1 MAASEAVTSVELTT
15 LPKIATGK
23 VRDLFT
29 VDDKTLLFVASDR
42 TSAYDVVMAN
52 GVPGKG
58 VILNLATVFWFK
70 LLTAKVA
77 GLKTHFLG
85 TDAPASLSEAEK
97 AIVRN
102 RSMRVRRLKVFPVEA
117 IVRGYVAG
125 SAWAE
130 YKASGTVHGLQ
141 VPAGLRQCDKL
152 PRPMYTPSTKAEQ
165 GDKDVNITPAQAA
178 EIVGDKYAAEIERL
192 ALAVYEAAADYAAGK
207 GIIIADT
214 KFEFG
219 LDEET
224 DEVVLVDEVL
234 TPDSSRF
241 WPKDKYEAGR
251 DQESFDKQFIRNWL
265 TANGLKG
272 KEGVVLPEDVVKA
285 TRGKYEEVFK
295 MLTGKAVE
303 EALKEG
309 FPRYNDYDD
318 STTAAASDIAQ
329 PSVLPAVPSPPGTAS
344 SWPSESE
351 IYGPDRFDGPGYAP
365 YYGPD
370 RFNCSD
376 FGPDYEPDRFLGQR
390 QAPVILT
397 EAALAELRDEPDLTL
412 DDVPDIGYQCMLE
425 GRAAAAQG
433 ISIKDRMA
441 LEAGQVTP
449 GLDDTEHLQY
459 AIEAITKDFRR
470 GGPSN
475 ATDSNQSDYYD
486 PSIPDYDYPAK
497 YTRHPGPRGV
507 TPPPN
512 GRMERDLHLQKNQS
526 QRKARSEKKRDASIS
541 QPSSQSTL
549 VRHGQ
554 PPGVAD
560 VSKETDPRNTGK
572 YPDRFE
578 ASSARSK
585 THLCCRPRALQ
596 QQSLAILMALCVV
609 IIALLMFCAI
619 YSQTNSGFVN
629 YNGTIYGG
637 QFFVFRML
645 PQLLASVVLFYSQA
659 VLMTTLRILPFARLA
674 QSSVYFRSGALF
686 DDIYRPSI
694 YLFPRLPLPLRPAPY
709 QVSIDPRDRP
719 YPGRPPKQVRNHNY
733 RQTIFARVLYYW
745 DMCLPLLMMWL
756 VNFTIPLQ
764 SSLFTVVYIGDDTW
778 RWATV
783 QGVAWT
789 LVALYLGLFLAI
801 FLTIRYWQQ
810 NPITGLAWDIR
821 SIADVA
827 ALVSHGNHP
836 DSSPAFNLLQDY
848 RDTEVMASRDEL
860 RWALRDRDS
869 DRLAM
874 WEMTMAMETRPRTGN
889 TAEFEN
895 VPMRGNMIEYGLGSA
910 RGHELDLARWRSAK
924 YPITQKVRDARERI
938 RPQESQRDTA
948 TEKDEEDIDIEASPH
963 NRRVRYRWLPW
974 CFRTRQ
980 LVFFIIAMVAM
991 LITLLAVSFAPAT
1004 NIQNGFLPGV
1014 RAGPVD
1020 GSFSSA
1026 NFLYSFLPAFLGMLM
1041 FLSFQILDMWLR
1053 ILQPWGELTAG
1064 QEGALPER
1072 SMLADYAACVPLQAA
1087 YHAYRNRHWR
1097 VAAIHT
1103 LSVVFVLIPVVG
1115 GGMFMALTTDENE
1128 VRMVPNIPA
1137 FGFLLALLAVYL
1149 VALASFLHGRGPFK
1163 LPHGVTCLAEIISF
1177 LANDDVVDDK
1187 VFHDNKLSKSQMMR
1201 KMGVGKPIQQQTRW
1215 RFGLGAGRDGRLGV
1229 RRVVRFTESPR
1240 SSRRSRKA
1248 STTGA
1253 GGKST
1258 HRDGSGGS
1266 KYG

>member
-1 MAASEAVTSVELTT
+1 MSSRQVSCIFPYTPFRAPAFVSVSCFQLA
-15 LPKIATGK
+15 K
-23 VRDLFT
+23 
-29 VDDKTLLFVASDR
+29 R
-42 TSAYDVVMAN
+42 T
-52 GVPGKG
+52 P
-58 VILNLATVFWFK
+58 I
-70 LLTAKVA
+70 LTARLLLLSLVTVGNGSYARKPKKSHA
-77 GLKTHFLG
+77 TNRRSERRI
-85 TDAPASLSEAEK
+85 ASSSSYTE
-97 AIVRN
+97 
-102 RSMRVRRLKVFPVEA
+102 STRL
-117 IVRGYVAG
+117 
-125 SAWAE
+125 
-130 YKASGTVHGLQ
+130 
-141 VPAGLRQCDKL
+141 
-152 PRPMYTPSTKAEQ
+152 
-165 GDKDVNITPAQAA
+165 
-178 EIVGDKYAAEIERL
+178 
-192 ALAVYEAAADYAAGK
+192 
-207 GIIIADT
+207 
-214 KFEFG
+214 
-219 LDEET
+219 
-224 DEVVLVDEVL
+224 
-234 TPDSSRF
+234 
-241 WPKDKYEAGR
+241 R
-251 DQESFDKQFIRNWL
+251 DR
-265 TANGLKG
+265 
-272 KEGVVLPEDVVKA
+272 
-285 TRGKYEEVFK
+285 
-295 MLTGKAVE
+295 
-303 EALKEG
+303 
-309 FPRYNDYDD
+309 RYNDYDD
-318 STTAAASDIAQ
+318 STTAASDIAQ

-351 IYGPDRFDGPGYAP
+351 IYGPDRFNGPEYVP
-365 YYGPD
+365 DYGPD

-412 DDVPDIGYQCMLE
+412 DDVPDIGYRCMLE

-475 ATDSNQSDYYD
+475 ATDSNQSADYD
-486 PSIPDYDYPAK
+486 PSIPDHDYPAK

-512 GRMERDLHLQKNQS
+512 GRMERDLHLQKHQS
-526 QRKARSEKKRDASIS
+526 QRKARAEKKRDAGIS

-560 VSKETDPRNTGK
+560 VSKENDPRNAEK

-578 ASSARSK
+578 ASSARSQ
-585 THLCCRPRALQ
+585 THLCFRPRALQ
-596 QQSLAILMALCVV
+596 HQSLSILMALCVV
-609 IIALLMFCAI
+609 AIALLMFCAI
-619 YSQTNSGFVN
+619 YSQTNKGFVN

-645 PQLLASVVLFYSQA
+645 PQLLATVVLFYSQA
-659 VLMTTLRILPFARLA
+659 VMMTTLRILPFTRLA

-694 YLFPRLPLPLRPAPY
+694 HLFPRLPLPLRPAPY
-709 QVSIDPRDRP
+709 QVSTDPRDRP

-733 RQTIFARVLYYW
+733 KQTLPARVLYYC
-745 DMCLPLLMMWL
+745 DLCLPLLMMWL

-764 SSLFTVVYIGDDTW
+764 SSLFTVVYMGDDTW

-789 LVALYLGLFLAI
+789 LIALYLGLFLAI
-801 FLTIRYWQQ
+801 FLTMRYWQR
-810 NPITGLAWDIR
+810 NPLTGLAWDIR

-836 DSSPAFNLLQDY
+836 DTSPAFNLLRDY

-869 DRLAM
+869 DRLSM
-874 WEMTMAMETRPRTGN
+874 WEMHMDLAANPQPGN
-889 TAEFEN
+889 AVGFEN
-895 VPMRGNMIEYGLGSA
+895 IPTRGNMIEYGLGSA
-910 RGHELDLARWRSAK
+910 RGHELDLARWRNAK
-924 YPITQKVRDARERI
+924 YPITQKVLDARERT
-938 RPQESQRDTA
+938 RPQESRRDMA
-948 TEKDEEDIDIEASPH
+948 SEKDEEDIDIEASPH

-980 LVFFIIAMVAM
+980 LVIFIIAMVAV
-991 LITLLAVSFAPAT
+991 LITILAVSFAPAT
-1004 NIQNGFLPGV
+1004 NIQNGFLPGL

-1026 NFLYSFLPAFLGMLM
+1026 NFLYSFLPAFLGMLL
-1041 FLSFQILDMWLR
+1041 FLSFQILEMWLR

-1072 SMLADYAACVPLQAA
+1072 SVLADYAACVSLQAA
-1087 YHAYRNRHWR
+1087 YRAYRNRHWR
-1097 VAAIHT
+1097 VAVIHA
-1103 LSVVFVLIPVVG
+1103 LSVIFILIPVVG
-1115 GGMFMALTTDENE
+1115 GGMFMALTTDDNE

-1149 VALASFLHGRGPFK
+1149 VALASFLHGRAPFK

-1177 LANDDVVDDK
+1177 VANDDVAEDK

-1201 KMGVGKPIQQQTRW
+1201 KMGVGKSSEHQDRW
-1215 RFGLGAGRDGRLGV
+1215 RFGLGAGQDARLGV

-1248 STTGA
+1248 SAMGA
-1253 GGKST
+1253 AGKST
-1258 HRDGSGGS
+1258 RRDGSGGS